1 MSMLTCISDIHAG
14 AVRSA
19 GTTPTTR
26 QTLRERILLK
36 LESLLPDQGDLL
48 IGGDLFDATHIAA
61 SDLFATYGILT
72 RWLTA
77 HPNSYLYSSRGNH
90 DCASSSNVMS
100 SFDLLGKLLTMH
112 FPDRYVHID
121 KPTATPHG
129 YVIPHMPNQ
138 VLFDDAIAAV
148 PECDFL
154 FVHCNISNCF
164 AAQSDHSL
172 NLSLEQIAACK
183 AKQIVCAHEHHGR
196 TLGKVTIPGNQIGS
210 SVSDW
215 LSPGDKQY
223 AVIRDGKLT
232 LHTCARRADEFAEMP
247 WNDLKPSTAPFIRIS
262 GEATAAQASE
272 ALAAVAAYRRTSEA
286 LVVANAV
293 KVQAAEGADFE
304 DAVADMKGYDVMSM
318 LREVLEPNEVKI
330 LEGLK

>member
-1 MSMLTCISDIHAG
+1 MSMLTILNDIHAG
-14 AVRSA
+14 AIRSA
-19 GTTPTTR
+19 GTTPATR

-36 LESLLPDQGDLL
+36 FEQLLPDEGDLL
-48 IGGDLFDATHIAA
+48 INGDLLDQTHIPA
-61 SDLFATYGILT
+61 SDLFAVYGILT

-77 HPNSYLYSSRGNH
+77 NPNSYLYNSRGNH

-138 VLFDDAIAAV
+138 VLFDDAVAAV

-154 FVHCNISNCF
+154 FVHCNIHNCF

-172 NLSLEQIAACK
+172 NLSLDQIAACK

-196 TLGKVTIPGNQIGS
+196 SLGKVTIPGCQIPT
-210 SVSDW
+210 SVSDL

-232 LHTCARRADEFAEMP
+232 LHTCASRSDEFAEMP
-247 WNDLKPSTAPFIRIS
+247 WNDLKPSDAPFIRIS

-330 LEGLK
+330 LVGLK

>member
-1 MSMLTCISDIHAG
+1 MSMLTILNDIHAG
-14 AVRSA
+14 AIRSA
-19 GTTPTTR
+19 GTTPATR

-36 LESLLPDQGDLL
+36 FEQLLPDEGDLL
-48 IGGDLFDATHIAA
+48 INGDLLDQTHIPA
-61 SDLFATYGILT
+61 SDLFAVYGILT

-77 HPNSYLYSSRGNH
+77 NPNSYLYNSRGNH

-138 VLFDDAIAAV
+138 VLFDDAVAAV

-154 FVHCNISNCF
+154 FVHCNIHNCF

-172 NLSLEQIAACK
+172 NLSLDQIAACK

-196 TLGKVTIPGNQIGS
+196 SLGKVTIPGCQIPT
-210 SVSDW
+210 SVSDL

-232 LHTCARRADEFAEMP
+232 LHTCASRSDEFAEMR

-330 LEGLK
+330 LVGLK

>member
-14 AVRSA
+14 AIRSA
-19 GTTPTTR
+19 GTTPATR
-26 QTLRERILLK
+26 QALRELILIQF
-36 LESLLPDQGDLL
+36 SNLLPEQGDLL
-48 IGGDLFDATHIAA
+48 INGDLFDATHIAA
-61 SDLFATYGILT
+61 SDLFVTYDMLT
-72 RWLTA
+72 HWLRS
-77 HPNSYLYSSRGNH
+77 HPDSFLYNSRGNH

-112 FPDRYVHID
+112 FPGRYVHID
-121 KPTATPHG
+121 QPRGIPHG

-138 VLFDDAIAAV
+138 VLFDDAVAAV

-154 FVHCNISNCF
+154 FVHCNIHNNF

-172 NLSLEQIAACK
+172 NLSLDQIAACK
-183 AKQIVCAHEHHGR
+183 ARHIVCAHEHHGR
-196 TLGKVTIPGNQIGS
+196 KLGKVTIPGNQIGS

-223 AVIRDGKLT
+223 AVIQDGKLT

>member
-1 MSMLTCISDIHAG
+1 MLTIINDTHIS

-19 GTTPTTR
+19 GTTPATR
-26 QTLRERILLK
+26 QALRELILIQF
-36 LESLLPDQGDLL
+36 SNLLPEQGDLL

-61 SDLFATYGILT
+61 SDLFTTYDMLT
-72 RWLTA
+72 NWLTA
-77 HPNSYLYSSRGNH
+77 HPSSYLYNSRGNH

-100 SFDLLGKLLTMH
+100 SFDLLGKLLSMH
-112 FPDRYVHID
+112 FPTRYVHID

-154 FVHCNISNCF
+154 FVHCNVSNCF

-172 NLSLEQIAACK
+172 NLSLDQIAACK
-183 AKQIVCAHEHHGR
+183 AKHIVCAHEHHGR
-196 TLGKVTIPGNQIGS
+196 KFGKVTITGCQIPT
-210 SVSDW
+210 SVADL

-223 AVIRDGKLT
+223 AVIDNGQLT

-262 GEATAAQASE
+262 GEATAEQASE

-293 KVQAAEGADFE
+293 KVQAAEGAGFE
-304 DAVADMKGYDVMSM
+304 DAVADMKGFDVMAM
-318 LREVLEPNEVKI
+318 LRDVLDPEEVKI
-330 LEGLK
+330 LEGLT

>member
-1 MSMLTCISDIHAG
+1 MLTILNDTHIS

-19 GTTPTTR
+19 GTTSATR
-26 QTLRERILLK
+26 QALRERMLLK
-36 LESLLPDQGDLL
+36 FESLLPEQGDLL

-61 SDLFATYGILT
+61 SDLFAVYGILT

-77 HPNSYLYSSRGNH
+77 NPDSFLYNSRGNH

-112 FPDRYVHID
+112 FPNRYVHID

-196 TLGKVTIPGNQIGS
+196 TLGKVTVTGLQTPS
-210 SVSDW
+210 SVSDL

-247 WNDLKPSTAPFIRIS
+247 WNDLKPSAAPFIRIS

>member
-1 MSMLTCISDIHAG
+1 MSMLTILNDLHAG
-14 AVRSA
+14 AIRSA
-19 GTTPTTR
+19 GTTPATR

-36 LESLLPDQGDLL
+36 FESLLPEQGDLL
-48 IGGDLFDATHIAA
+48 INGDLFDATHIPA
-61 SDLFATYGILT
+61 SDLFAVYGILT

-77 HPNSYLYSSRGNH
+77 NPDSYLYNSRGNH

-121 KPTATPHG
+121 KPTATTHG

-138 VLFDDAIAAV
+138 VLFDDAVAAV

-154 FVHCNISNCF
+154 FVHCNIHNNF

-172 NLSLEQIAACK
+172 NLSLDQIAACK
-183 AKQIVCAHEHHGR
+183 AKQIICAHEHHGR
-196 TLGKVTIPGNQIGS
+196 KLGKVTIPGNQIGS

-215 LSPGDKQY
+215 LSPGNKQY

-232 LHTCARRADEFAEMP
+232 LHTCASRADEFAEMP
-247 WNDLKPSTAPFIRIS
+247 WNDLKPSDAPFIRIS
-262 GEATAAQASE
+262 GEAAAAQASE

-304 DAVADMKGYDVMSM
+304 DAVADMRGYDVMSM

-330 LEGLK
+330 LVGLK

>member
-1 MSMLTCISDIHAG
+1 MLTILNDIHAG
-14 AVRSA
+14 AIRSA
-19 GTTPTTR
+19 GTTPATR

-36 LESLLPDQGDLL
+36 FESLLPEQGDLL

-61 SDLFATYGILT
+61 SDLFAVYGILT

-77 HPNSYLYSSRGNH
+77 NPNSFLYNSRGNH

-138 VLFDDAIAAV
+138 VLFDDAVAAV

-154 FVHCNISNCF
+154 FTHCNISNNF

-172 NLSLEQIAACK
+172 NLSLDQIAKCK
-183 AKQIVCAHEHHGR
+183 ARHIVCAHEHHGR
-196 TLGKVTIPGNQIGS
+196 KLGKVTIPGCQIPT
-210 SVSDW
+210 SVSDL
-215 LSPGDKQY
+215 LSPGDKQH

-232 LHTCARRADEFAEMP
+232 LHTCASRADEFAEMP
-247 WNDLKPSTAPFIRIS
+247 WNDLKPSDAPFIRIS
-262 GEATAAQASE
+262 GEAAAAQASE

-318 LREVLEPNEVKI
+318 LREVLGPNEVKI

>member
-1 MSMLTCISDIHAG
+1 MLTIINDTHIS

-19 GTTPTTR
+19 GTTPATR
-26 QTLRERILLK
+26 QALRERILLRF
-36 LESLLPDQGDLL
+36 ESLLPEQGDLL
-48 IGGDLFDATHIAA
+48 INGDLLDQTHVAA

-77 HPNSYLYSSRGNH
+77 HPGSYLYSSRGNH

-100 SFDLLGKLLTMH
+100 SFDLLGKLLSMH
-112 FPDRYVHID
+112 FPTRYVHID
-121 KPTATPHG
+121 KPVMTDHG

-148 PECDFL
+148 PECDYL
-154 FVHCNISNCF
+154 FVHCNISNNF

-172 NLSLEQIAACK
+172 NLSLDQIAACK
-183 AKQIVCAHEHHGR
+183 AKQIICAHEHHGR
-196 TLGKVTIPGNQIGS
+196 KLGKVTITGNQIAT

-223 AVIRDGKLT
+223 AVIDNGQLT
-232 LHTCARRADEFAEMP
+232 LHTCACRADEFAEMP

-262 GEATAAQASE
+262 GEATAEQASE

-293 KVQAAEGADFE
+293 KVQAAEGAGFE
-304 DAVADMKGYDVMSM
+304 GAVADMKGFDVMAM
-318 LREVLEPNEVKI
+318 LRDVLDPGEVKI
-330 LEGLK
+330 LEGLT

>member
-1 MSMLTCISDIHAG
+1 MLTILNDIHAG
-14 AVRSA
+14 AIRSA
-19 GTTPTTR
+19 GTTPATR

-36 LESLLPDQGDLL
+36 FEQLLPDEGDLL
-48 IGGDLFDATHIAA
+48 INGDLLDQTHIPA
-61 SDLFATYGILT
+61 SDLFAVYGILT
-72 RWLTA
+72 HWLTA
-77 HPNSYLYSSRGNH
+77 HPNSFLYNSRGNH

-112 FPDRYVHID
+112 FPGRYVHID

-138 VLFDDAIAAV
+138 VLFDDAVAAV

-154 FVHCNISNCF
+154 FVHCNIHNNF

-172 NLSLEQIAACK
+172 NLSLDQIAACK
-183 AKQIVCAHEHHGR
+183 ARHIVCAHEHHGR
-196 TLGKVTIPGNQIGS
+196 TLGKVTITGLQAPS
-210 SVSDW
+210 SVADW

-223 AVIRDGKLT
+223 AVIQDGKLT

-293 KVQAAEGADFE
+293 RVQAAEGADFE

>member
-1 MSMLTCISDIHAG
+1 MLTILNDIHAG
-14 AVRSA
+14 AIRSA
-19 GTTPTTR
+19 GTTSATR
-26 QTLRERILLK
+26 QALRERMLLK
-36 LESLLPDQGDLL
+36 FESLLPEQGDLL

-61 SDLFATYGILT
+61 SDLFAVYGILT

-77 HPNSYLYSSRGNH
+77 NPNSFLYNSRGNH

-121 KPTATPHG
+121 KPTTTPHG

-138 VLFDDAIAAV
+138 VLFDDAVAAV
-148 PECDFL
+148 PECGFL
-154 FVHCNISNCF
+154 FVHCNINNNF

-172 NLSLEQIAACK
+172 NLSLDQIAACK
-183 AKQIVCAHEHHGR
+183 AERIVCAHEHHGR
-196 TLGKVTIPGNQIGS
+196 TLGKVTIPGNQIAS
-210 SVSDW
+210 SVSDL

-232 LHTCARRADEFAEMP
+232 LHTCARRADEFAEMA

-318 LREVLEPNEVKI
+318 LREVLEPNEVQI

>member
-14 AVRSA
+14 AIRSA
-19 GTTPTTR
+19 GTTPATR

-36 LESLLPDQGDLL
+36 FEQLLPDEGDLL
-48 IGGDLFDATHIAA
+48 INGDLLDQTHIPA
-61 SDLFATYGILT
+61 SDLFAVYGILT

-77 HPNSYLYSSRGNH
+77 NPDSFLYNSRGNH

-100 SFDLLGKLLTMH
+100 SFDLLGKLLSMH
-112 FPDRYVHID
+112 FPGRYVHID
-121 KPTATPHG
+121 KPTTTPHG

-138 VLFDDAIAAV
+138 VLFDDAVAAV

-154 FVHCNISNCF
+154 FVHCNIHNCF

-172 NLSLEQIAACK
+172 NLSLDQIAACR

-196 TLGKVTIPGNQIGS
+196 KLGKVTIPGCQIPT
-210 SVSDW
+210 SVSDL

-223 AVIRDGKLT
+223 AVIQDGKLT
-232 LHTCARRADEFAEMP
+232 LHTCARRSDEFAEMP

>member
-1 MSMLTCISDIHAG
+1 MLTILNDIHAG
-14 AVRSA
+14 AIRSA
-19 GTTPTTR
+19 GTTPATR

-36 LESLLPDQGDLL
+36 FEQLLPDEGDLL
-48 IGGDLFDATHIAA
+48 INGDLLDQTHIPA
-61 SDLFATYGILT
+61 SDLFEVYGILT

-77 HPNSYLYSSRGNH
+77 NPDSFLYNSRGNH

-100 SFDLLGKLLTMH
+100 SFDLLGKLLSMH
-112 FPDRYVHID
+112 FPTRYVHID

-154 FVHCNISNCF
+154 FVHSNISNNF

-172 NLSLEQIAACK
+172 NLSLDQIAACK

-196 TLGKVTIPGNQIGS
+196 TLGKVTIPGNQIAT

-232 LHTCARRADEFAEMP
+232 LHTCTRRADEFAEMP

-262 GEATAAQASE
+262 GEATAAKASE

>member
-1 MSMLTCISDIHAG
+1 MLTILNDIHAG
-14 AVRSA
+14 AIRSA
-19 GTTPTTR
+19 GTTPATR

-36 LESLLPDQGDLL
+36 FESLLPEQGDLL

-61 SDLFATYGILT
+61 SDLFAVYGILT

-77 HPNSYLYSSRGNH
+77 NPNSYLYNSRGNH

-138 VLFDDAIAAV
+138 VLFDDAVAAV

-154 FVHCNISNCF
+154 FTHCNISNNF

-172 NLSLEQIAACK
+172 NLSLDQIAKCK
-183 AKQIVCAHEHHGR
+183 ARHIVCAHEHHGR
-196 TLGKVTIPGNQIGS
+196 KLGKVTIPGCQIPT
-210 SVSDW
+210 SVSDL
-215 LSPGDKQY
+215 LSPGDKQH

-232 LHTCARRADEFAEMP
+232 LHTCASRADEFAEMP
-247 WNDLKPSTAPFIRIS
+247 WNDLKPSDAPFIRIS
-262 GEATAAQASE
+262 GEAAAAQASE

-318 LREVLEPNEVKI
+318 LREVLGPNEVKI